1 MESILAWIGLGAG
14 TLAAAISFV
23 TASLAPQPPAAQRP
37 RIAPGLFLGIALTV
51 ILFLLTLPTQP
62 PFSPGQRLGWGFLIG
77 GAAGLLAAFGAAR
90 VERADRSYW
99 PYPAALTLSLALAGC
114 SLVILL
120 FRGDPGDALLGCAL
134 GLAMIGGIFRTILP
148 AQPAAAEAARPEG
161 RRGGSE
167 SLATGNPV
175 QAPLSAGALEASAIM
190 AVTLAAGCSLAV
202 YHFHD
207 SGLRGWWAYLLA
219 LAALWIVGQTLAC
232 IPSAHRAFAKYP
244 LLWPTAAAAF
254 SLILVLVF
262 GWRLGAKL
270 EPAESLG
277 LLLVAGSVTAA
288 LIAWLAIGVED
299 APWPSAL
306 RVHALGA
313 VLMLFLAALSF
324 KLLAGF
330 GAAVAL
336 MAGWA
341 VAGPMLGLR
350 APARRALAQALAVGA
365 NLLLLRLFLERSG
378 GAVGEVELSLHY
390 TLIGVVIGALLPF
403 VYSSL
408 HLRWGLGRTLLLG
421 ALGALSP
428 VALLA
433 LWGPDAALGLLAG
446 LVGAQALALMLLP
459 LAETNPQI
467 GLWQAPTPLLALGAA
482 LVAAQFSRPFAFLYD
497 MPRVYKGYLAAGI
510 AAAVVLWIAATALAQ
525 WRGRKRTLPTEAP
538 AAGREA

>member
-14 TLAAAISFV
+14 ILGAATSFV
-23 TASLAPQPPAAQRP
+23 TASLAPQPPPAQRP
-37 RIAPGLFLGIALTV
+37 RIAPGLVLGIVLTA
-51 ILFLLTLPTQP
+51 IFFLLTLPTQP

-77 GAAGLLAAFGAAR
+77 GAVGLVAAVGAAR
-90 VERADRSYW
+90 TDRADRSYW
-99 PYPAALTLSLALAGC
+99 PYPAAVTLSLALAGC

-120 FRGDPGDALLGCAL
+120 FRGDPTDALLGCAL

-148 AQPAAAEAARPEG
+148 TQPAAAEAG
-161 RRGGSE
+161 D
-167 SLATGNPV
+167 PV
-175 QAPLSAGALEASAIM
+175 DAPLAAYALEASAIM

-202 YHFHD
+202 YHFHE
-207 SGLRGWWAYLLA
+207 SGLRGWWAYLPA
-219 LAALWIVGQTLAC
+219 LASLWIAGQTVAS
-232 IPSAHRAFAKYP
+232 IPSAHRVVARYP
-244 LLWPTAAAAF
+244 LLWAMAAAAF
-254 SLILVLVF
+254 SLVLVLVF
-262 GWRLGAKL
+262 GWRVGAKL

-288 LIAWLAIGVED
+288 LIAWLAIGAED
-299 APWPSAL
+299 KPWLGAV
-306 RVHALGA
+306 RAHALGA
-313 VLMLFLAALSF
+313 MLMLFLVVLSF

-336 MAGWA
+336 MVGWA
-341 VAGPMLGLR
+341 VAGPLLGLR
-350 APARRALAQALAVGA
+350 SPARRAPAQALAVGA

-378 GAVGEVELSLHY
+378 GTVGEVELSLHY
-390 TLIGVVIGALLPF
+390 ALIGVVIGALLPF

-408 HLRWGLGRTLLLG
+408 HLRRGLGRTLMLG

-459 LAETNPQI
+459 LAQANPEVA
-467 GLWQAPTPLLALGAA
+467 LWQAPTSLLALGTA

-497 MPRVYKGYLAAGI
+497 MPRVYKTYLAVGI
-510 AAAVVLWIAATALAQ
+510 AAAVILWVIAMALVQ
-525 WRGRKRTLPTEAP
+525 WRGRKRSPAP
-538 AAGREA
+538 AAPVAGPEG